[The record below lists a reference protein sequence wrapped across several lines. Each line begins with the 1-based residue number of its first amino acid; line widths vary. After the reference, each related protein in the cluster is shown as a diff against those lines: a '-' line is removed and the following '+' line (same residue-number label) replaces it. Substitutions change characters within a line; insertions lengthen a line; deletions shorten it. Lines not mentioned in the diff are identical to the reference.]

1 MKHCILCLDLLV
13 PRIVAMLKKMIT
25 LKGKPLQAM
34 IKEVNEETSH
44 KVRSMGGKKLIQ
56 SKC

>member
-44 KVRSMGGKKLIQ
+44 KVRSMGND
-56 SKC
+56 